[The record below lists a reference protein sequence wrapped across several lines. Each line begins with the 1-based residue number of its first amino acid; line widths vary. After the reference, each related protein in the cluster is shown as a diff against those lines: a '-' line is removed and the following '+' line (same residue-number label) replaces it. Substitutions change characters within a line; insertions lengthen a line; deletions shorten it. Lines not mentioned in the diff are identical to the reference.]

1 MARSN
6 PLLQLV
12 PRKQRKLAA
21 LIILIIT
28 ATVYFGQAHGWFG
41 VVKQAAEV
49 NQPGLY
55 TVVKYDD
62 GDTIMVNMNG
72 TTETL
77 RFVGVDTPE
86 THDPRKT
93 VQCYGPEASA
103 FTKKLISD
111 AGGKVRLSS
120 DSESTNRDRYDRLLR
135 YIYLPD
141 GRLVQDE
148 LLKTGHAFYYP
159 YFPFTKSEQFAAE
172 QAAAKKANVGLWANC
187 HPTPTDGGGYTSN
200 PISS

>member
-1 MARSN
+1 MVFVIS
-6 PLLQLV
+6 LV
-12 PRKQRKLAA
+12 
-21 LIILIIT
+21 
-28 ATVYFGQAHGWFG
+28 VYVGQQYGWFNSL
-41 VVKQAAEV
+41 KDMAEIK
-49 NQPGLY
+49 QPGLY

-62 GDTIMVNMNG
+62 GDTIMVDMNG

-86 THDPRKT
+86 THDPRKP

-103 FTKKLISD
+103 FTKKLISE

-120 DSESTNRDRYDRLLR
+120 DPESTNRDRYDRLLR

-148 LLKTGHAFYYP
+148 LLKNGYAFHYP
-159 YFPFTKSEQFAAE
+159 YFPFTKSVQFAAE
-172 QAAAKKANVGLWANC
+172 QATARLANKGVWANC
-187 HPTPTDGGGYTSN
+187 HPAATDGGGYTSN
-200 PISS
+200 ALGT

>member
-1 MARSN
+1 MSQRS
-6 PLLQLV
+6 LLTSLLT
-12 PRKQRKLAA
+12 RKQRKWLA
-21 LIILIIT
+21 LIVFLISLGI
-28 ATVYFGQAHGWFG
+28 YFGQTQGWFG
-41 VVKQAAEV
+41 GLKQAAEV

-62 GDTIMVNMNG
+62 GDTIMVDMNG

-86 THDPRKT
+86 THDPRKV

-120 DSESTNRDRYDRLLR
+120 DPESTNRDRYDRLLR

-148 LLKTGHAFYYP
+148 LLKSGHAFYYP
-159 YFPFTKSEQFAAE
+159 YFPFTKAKQFEAE
-172 QAAAKKANVGLWANC
+172 QTIARQQKQGLWAHC
-187 HPTPTDGGGYTSN
+187 QPTPTDGGGYTSN
-200 PISS
+200 PLNL

>member
-1 MARSN
+1 MARRIS
-6 PLLQLV
+6 LLS
-12 PRKQRKLAA
+12 RKQRKLLS
-21 LIILIIT
+21 LIVFLLS
-28 ATVYFGQAHGWFG
+28 AGLYLAQQHGLFGTI
-41 VVKQAAEV
+41 KTAAEV

-62 GDTIMVNMNG
+62 GDTIMVDMNG

-86 THDPRKT
+86 THDPRKP

-103 FTKKLISD
+103 YTKKLISD
-111 AGGKVRLSS
+111 AGGKVRLAS
-120 DSESTNRDRYDRLLR
+120 DPMSTNRDRYDRLLR

-148 LLKTGHAFYYP
+148 LLKSGHAFYYP
-159 YFPFTKSEQFAAE
+159 YFPFAKAGQFAVE
-172 QAAAKKANVGLWANC
+172 QAEAKRQNLGVWANC
-187 HPTPTDGGGYTSN
+187 KPTATDGGGYTSN
-200 PISS
+200 PRTI

>member
-12 PRKQRKLAA
+12 PRKQRKIAA
-21 LIILIIT
+21 LIILLLT
-28 ATVYFGQAHGWFG
+28 AVIYFGQQHGWFG
-41 VVKQAAEV
+41 SVKQAAEV

-55 TVVKYDD
+55 TVVNYDD
-62 GDTIMVNMNG
+62 GDTIVI
-72 TTETL
+72 
-77 RFVGVDTPE
+77 
-86 THDPRKT
+86 DPRKS

-103 FTKKLISD
+103 FTKQLISD

-120 DSESTNRDRYDRLLR
+120 DPQSTNRDRYNRLLR

-159 YFPFTKSEQFAAE
+159 YFPFTKSDRFASE
-172 QAAAKKANVGLWANC
+172 QATAKQANIGLWTHC

-200 PISS
+200 PL

>member
-12 PRKQRKLAA
+12 PRKQRKIAA
-21 LIILIIT
+21 LIILLLT
-28 ATVYFGQAHGWFG
+28 AVIYFGQQHGWFG
-41 VVKQAAEV
+41 SVKQAAEV

-55 TVVKYDD
+55 TVVNYDD
-62 GDTIMVNMNG
+62 GDTIVIDMNG
-72 TTETL
+72 QKETL
-77 RFVGVDTPE
+77 RFIGVDTPE
-86 THDPRKT
+86 THDPRKS

-103 FTKKLISD
+103 FTKQLISD

-120 DSESTNRDRYDRLLR
+120 DPQSTNRDRYNRLLR

-159 YFPFTKSEQFAAE
+159 YFPFTKSDRFASE
-172 QAAAKKANVGLWANC
+172 QATAKQANIGLWTHC

-200 PISS
+200 PL